1 MRTKVRKS
9 AVTVGVIAALT
20 LVAAMPASSS
30 RETSRHALANI
41 TLGIA
46 SPVAAFYLPYLA
58 QEKGYFAE
66 HGLNVNLQQVA
77 PGVLT
82 PALASGSI
90 PFAVFAS
97 PQVEVDH
104 LTVPNVAWIGAWE
117 ASANIGLVEAPGI
130 TRLADLKGHTL
141 GITIPGG
148 EAAILTNLELQKAH
162 LKASD
167 VKLVELGTSSAE
179 LAAYASGQIDAF
191 ICSQPLQSQA
201 LSKRTGSRVD
211 GITSA
216 WTGAGLGGNLGYI
229 RSHPAQAVALLA
241 ALNEALADWR
251 SSKADAEAAITAAS
265 NLTDQGQLDAAYA
278 ATKTWFQKQLIVPSQ
293 VTLRNV
299 LHTMK
304 QNGYPQANP
313 AKWKT
318 FANSTYLAAALK
330 YPHTKAT

>member
-1 MRTKVRKS
+1 MRRKLRHS
-9 AVTVGVIAALT
+9 AVVACMIA
-20 LVAAMPASSS
+20 LVALVGAMPASSS
-30 RETSRHALANI
+30 REQSRHALANI

-58 QEKGYFAE
+58 QEKGYFAQ
-66 HGLNVNLQQVA
+66 HGLNVNIQQVA

-82 PALASGSI
+82 PALAAGSI

-97 PQVEVDH
+97 PQVEADH
-104 LTVPNVAWIGAWE
+104 LTVPDVVWMGAWE
-117 ASANIGLVEAPGI
+117 KQANIGLVEAPGI
-130 TRLADLKGHTL
+130 KTLSDLKGHTL

-191 ICSQPLQSQA
+191 ICSEPLQAQA
-201 LSKRTGSRVD
+201 LAARPGSRVD
-211 GITSA
+211 GITTA
-216 WTGAGLGGNLGYI
+216 WTGAGVGGNLQYV
-229 RSHPAQAVALLA
+229 RQHPSQAVALLA
-241 ALNEALADWR
+241 ALNQALADWR
-251 SSKADAEAAITAAS
+251 SSKSDAEAAITAAS
-265 NLTDQGQLDAAYA
+265 NLTNQSQLDAAYY
-278 ATKTWFQKQLIVPSQ
+278 ATKTWFQQQLVVPSQ

-313 AKWKT
+313 AQWKT
-318 FANSTYLAAALK
+318 FANGTYLAAAVK
-330 YPHTKAT
+330 YPHTKSS